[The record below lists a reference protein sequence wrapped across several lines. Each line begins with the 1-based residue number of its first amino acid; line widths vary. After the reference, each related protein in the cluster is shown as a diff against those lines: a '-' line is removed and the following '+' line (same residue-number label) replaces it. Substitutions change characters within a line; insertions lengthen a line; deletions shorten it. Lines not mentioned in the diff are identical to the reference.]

1 MFNRVPI
8 LCGLSAI
15 LLALPTTAAA
25 DDGLT
30 RDQAVDALHRAVEFF
45 REHASAGGG
54 YVYALS
60 ADLSK
65 REGEGV
71 VGPTTAWIEP
81 PGTPAVGMAYLQAY
95 QLTGDAE
102 LLEAALET
110 AMALVN
116 GQLESGGWDNLIE
129 FAPEDRRRYAYRVD
143 HHESLDKLRNITTFD
158 DDKSQSALRF
168 LMALDEELEFGNETV
183 HEAAL
188 YALDATLK
196 AQYPNGAWPQGYS
209 RFPDPEEHPVLPA
222 SFPETWSREFTG
234 ESYRGHYTLNDG
246 TISDLIDTLLDAY
259 DIYGDERYRAAALRG
274 GGFFLLAQLPEPQPG
289 WAQQYDANMQP
300 AWARK
305 FEPPSVTGGESQGV
319 MRSLLVL
326 YRRTGETMYL
336 EPIPRALAYY
346 RSSLLPDGRLARFY
360 ELETN
365 KPLYFTKDYQLTYSS
380 DDMPTH
386 YSFIVGS
393 SLDRIERDYRA
404 LSENGPDSDPPS
416 RRPRAPRM
424 SNSLAEEAAEIVAAL
439 DDRGAWVTS
448 GRLRHHSDDDGT
460 REIIESRVF
469 IDRLQTLAQF
479 IAAAE

>member
-1 MFNRVPI
+1 MFCRFTV
-8 LCGLSAI
+8 LCGMSAI
-15 LLALPTTAAA
+15 LLALPATVTAN
-25 DDGLT
+25 DGLT
-30 RDQAVDALHRAVEFF
+30 RNQAVDALHRAVGFF
-45 REHASAGGG
+45 RKQASAGGG

-60 ADLSK
+60 ADLKK

-81 PGTPAVGMAYLQAY
+81 PGTPAVGMAYLEAY
-95 QLTGDAE
+95 QLTGDAA

-129 FAPEDRRRYAYRVD
+129 FAQEDRRRYAYRVD
-143 HHESLDKLRNITTFD
+143 RHQSLDKLRNTTTFD

-168 LMALDEELEFGNETV
+168 LMALDEELEFHNEAV
-183 HEAAL
+183 HDAAL
-188 YALDATLK
+188 YALNAVLQ

-209 RFPDPEEHPVLPA
+209 RFPDPDEHPVLRA
-222 SFPETWSREFTG
+222 SYPETWSRTFTG
-234 ESYRGHYTLNDG
+234 ENYRGHYTLNDG
-246 TISDLIDTLLDAY
+246 AISDLITTLLMAY

-274 GGFFLLAQLPEPQPG
+274 GDFFLLAQLPEPQPG
-289 WAQQYDANMQP
+289 WAQQYNAQMQP

-319 MRSLLVL
+319 MRSLLTL
-326 YRRTGETMYL
+326 YRRTGERKYL

-386 YSFIVGS
+386 YAFIVS
-393 SLDRIERDYRA
+393 SGLDRIERDYRA
-404 LSENGPDSDPPS
+404 LLENGPAEEPPV
-416 RRPRAPRM
+416 RRARAPRITDR
-424 SNSLAEEAAEIVAAL
+424 LAREAAEIVAAL
-439 DDRGAWVTS
+439 DDRGAWVTP
-448 GRLRHHSDDDGT
+448 GRLRYHGGDDGT

-469 IDRLQTLAQF
+469 IDRLQTLARF
-479 IAAAE
+479 IAVAE

>member
-1 MFNRVPI
+1 MFIRLPV
-8 LCGLSAI
+8 LCGLFLI
-15 LLALPTTAAA
+15 LPALPTSAKA

-30 RDQAVDALHRAVEFF
+30 RNQAVDALHRAVGFF

-54 YVYALS
+54 YIYALS

-81 PGTPAVGMAYLQAY
+81 PGTPAVGMAYLEAY
-95 QLTGDAE
+95 QLTGDAA

-110 AMALVN
+110 ATALVN
-116 GQLESGGWDNLIE
+116 GQLESGGWDNQIE

-143 HHESLDKLRNITTFD
+143 RHERIDRLRNTTTFD
-158 DDKSQSALRF
+158 DDKSQSALR
-168 LMALDEELEFGNETV
+168 LLIALDEELKFGNETV

-188 YALDATLK
+188 YALAAVLQ

-209 RFPDPEEHPVLPA
+209 RFPDPEEHPVLRA
-222 SFPETWSREFTG
+222 SYPETWSREFTG

-246 TISDLIDTLLDAY
+246 AISDLIATLLMAY
-259 DIYGDERYRAAALRG
+259 EIYGDERYRAAALRG
-274 GGFFLLAQLPEPQPG
+274 GDFFLLAQLPEPQPG
-289 WAQQYDANMQP
+289 WAQQYNAQMQP

-319 MRSLLVL
+319 LRSLLML
-326 YRRTGETMYL
+326 YRRTGERKYL

-386 YSFIVGS
+386 YGFIVSS

-404 LSENGPDSDPPS
+404 LLEDGPDEDPPS
-416 RRPRAPRM
+416 RRPRAPRI
-424 SNSLAEEAAEIVAAL
+424 STGLANEAAEIVAAL
-439 DDRGAWVTS
+439 DDRGAWVTP
-448 GRLRHHSDDDGT
+448 GRLRYHGDDDDT

-469 IDRLQTLAQF
+469 IDRLQKLARF